1 MRSCSAEKFR
11 GGYRTPEP
19 IAVQVRGCLT
29 LAAGWRDLEFLRVL
43 QAKRVEGLKRKH
55 GNIPL

>member
-1 MRSCSAEKFR
+1 
-11 GGYRTPEP
+11 
-19 IAVQVRGCLT
+19 LT